1 MNPFIIISD
10 FESNA
15 LEEYS
20 KKEHLNINQRFCQ
33 FLKQL
38 IMEDS
43 QRKNGK
49 NNPGSYNPQDYLT
62 IFIKQQQS
70 ETNNESG
77 ILITIDKLVTFFIE
91 ECAQNFLPINPCF
104 ANYYLHLLIR
114 DTQDGLE
121 LNDICHP
128 LSVCKI
134 ENFLEKALTK
144 YKNPLEATVCNMKI
158 SYFSRNSRELSLDFV
173 KEKYELEFDEK
184 LKQLIKSIL
193 QYPESS
199 SDKQLE
205 EMFIKMQVFIITNY
219 QLGCPKNHVILKQ
232 CRQSLNSVL
241 GKGDIQK
248 YVLRKKYHRL
258 EYLQKLGATVA
269 GILIFNNQGPQGD
282 KENMRNI
289 FADLKMAQC
298 NTKDSLAESMERA
311 LFFKQS
317 GSNVMQELIAVN
329 VHLKVIFCLRPLIQI
344 REINKFVVLF
354 EVYRKNLE
362 KAKKSFEKTLY
373 LIEVAEKKFN
383 CVVEK
388 INEILKFRSAI
399 ESELIFPHF
408 VYLSEIWQSL
418 VLYLNHLVEINK
430 IKDHFDNLL
439 NENLENNFQQ
449 LLEELSD
456 KSKHLKQP
464 LKYTFEELMKSNIK
478 RESKLNM
485 LNIKPFVKDYCG
497 LTLALTGGLLVPS
510 QLEKKLCE
518 NVDLLFGFANMEYA
532 KFAERYFKDFIKKFR
547 NTILTS
553 TDLIL
558 LFELD
563 EEVMQQDFDLIQQTK
578 TKTNSLETQTENI
591 LLDEHL
597 TSRQVNRSWNVWDF
611 HRQTIN
617 LANIRKKQTHNTQTK
632 LCYGLRNA
640 QNQTDRKTSNST
652 HNSRI

>member
-1 MNPFIIISD
+1 MNPFIIIND
-10 FESNA
+10 FESDA
-15 LEEYS
+15 LEDYS
-20 KKEHLNINQRFCQ
+20 KKEHFKVNQRFCQ
-33 FLKQL
+33 YLKQL
-38 IMEDS
+38 IAEES
-43 QRKNGK
+43 QRNNAKNISA
-49 NNPGSYNPQDYLT
+49 SYKPQHYLP
-62 IFIKQQQS
+62 IVIKQQQS

-77 ILITIDKLVTFFIE
+77 ILLTIDKLVTFFIE
-91 ECAQNFLPINPCF
+91 ECKQNFLPINPCF

-114 DTQDGLE
+114 DAQDGLE
-121 LNDICHP
+121 LNDKSNR

-144 YKNPLEATVCNMKI
+144 YKNPLEATVCNMKM
-158 SYFSRNSRELSLDFV
+158 SYFNRNSQTLSLDFV
-173 KEKYELEFDEK
+173 KEKYELEFEEK
-184 LKQLIKSIL
+184 LQQLIKSIL

-199 SDKQLE
+199 SDHQLE

-219 QLGCPKNHVILKQ
+219 QIGCPKNHVILKQ

-241 GKGDIQK
+241 GRGDIQK

-258 EYLQKLGATVA
+258 EYLQKLAATVA
-269 GILIFNNQGPQGD
+269 GILIFNNQGPQGN
-282 KENMRNI
+282 KENIRNI

-298 NTKDSLAESMERA
+298 NTKDSLEESIERA

-317 GSNVMQELIAVN
+317 GSNVMQELIEIN
-329 VHLKVIFCLRPLIQI
+329 VHLKMIICLRPLVQI
-344 REINKFVVLF
+344 REINKFVILF

-362 KAKKSFEKTLY
+362 KAKNTFEKTLY

-408 VYLSEIWQSL
+408 VYLSEIWQTL

-439 NENLENNFQQ
+439 NEKLENNFNQ

-456 KSKHLKQP
+456 KNKHLKQP
-464 LKYTFEELMKSNIK
+464 LKYTFHELMQNNIK
-478 RESKLNM
+478 HESKLSM
-485 LNIKPFVKDYCG
+485 LNIKPFIKDYCG
-497 LTLALTGGLLVPS
+497 LTMALTGGLLVPS

-532 KFAERYFKDFIKKFR
+532 KFAERYFKDFIKNFR
-547 NTILTS
+547 NAIVTS

-558 LFELD
+558 LFQLD
-563 EEVMQQDFDLIQQTK
+563 VEVMQQDFDLIQQTK

-591 LLDEHL
+591 LSNEHL
-597 TSRQVNRSWNVWDF
+597 TSRRVNTSWNIWDF

-617 LANIRKKQTHNTQTK
+617 LANIRKKQTHNTQTN
-632 LCYGLRNA
+632 LGYGIRNA
-640 QNQTDRKTSNST
+640 QNQTERKTSNGT
-652 HNSRI
+652 QNS